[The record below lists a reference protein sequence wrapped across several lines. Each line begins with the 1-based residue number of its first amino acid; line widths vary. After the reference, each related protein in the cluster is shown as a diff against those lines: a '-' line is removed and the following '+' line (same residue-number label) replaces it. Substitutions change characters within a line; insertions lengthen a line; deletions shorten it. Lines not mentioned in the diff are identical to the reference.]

1 MLKVEFLEPTGVKW
15 SYFARNIE
23 MGPNAYQKAENRGG
37 LERPNDV
44 VFSND
49 GKTMYV
55 VDYGE
60 VFIDYS
66 KASLFYT
73 TPKSG
78 VIWTITRTAG

>member
-1 MLKVEFLEPTGVKW
+1 MEPAGVKW
-15 SYFARNIE
+15 SYVARTID

-37 LERPNDV
+37 MERTNDV

-60 VFIDYS
+60 LYTDFTLPS
-66 KASLFYT
+66 PFYV

-78 VIWTITRTAG
+78 VIWKISYTGQ